1 MDVDSEFAEVNTVH
15 IQGDLGSMVLDGSMV
30 LQDLNLSEVRSHSL
44 GKEKGYGALC
54 P

>member
-1 MDVDSEFAEVNTVH
+1 MDVDSEFAEVNTV
-15 IQGDLGSMVLDGSMV
+15 QGDLGSMVLDGSMV
-30 LQDLNLSEVRSHSL
+30 LHDLNLSEVRSHSL